1 MKSEINVAVC
11 LGILLFYAFAIHEL
25 FAQVSCKFRE
35 SKVCTQNMNFSE
47 NYVLVKEPK
56 TFLCDAKTQGGG
68 WIVIQRRVHK
78 DTNFSRNWEDYKNGF
93 GSPCTEDYWLGNE
106 RVHQLTSQG
115 QYELRI
121 DMTFQGKN
129 YYASYRSFKVDNE
142 TSKYRLTL
150 GKFQGNVSNDF
161 KYHKA
166 MMFSTPDRDNGN
178 YPSGSCAQYFQA
190 GWWYNYCHRVNLNG
204 QFGNKKYGFGVMWD
218 HLTSDYDS
226 LSSVEMK
233 IRKRRK
239 IN

>member
-25 FAQVSCKFRE
+25 FAQKSCTLPKSKF
-35 SKVCTQNMNFSE
+35 CTRQMSISD
-47 NYVLVKEPK
+47 NYALVKIPK
-56 TFLCDAKTQGGG
+56 PFLCDAKTEGGG

-78 DTNFSRNWEDYKNGF
+78 DTNFQRNWEDYKNGF

-121 DMTFQGKN
+121 DMTFKGQN
-129 YYASYRSFKVDNE
+129 YYASSSSFKVDNE
-142 TSKYRLTL
+142 TSQYRLTL
-150 GKFQGNVSNDF
+150 GEFQGNVPNDLDS
-161 KYHKA
+161 HNN
-166 MMFSTPDRDNGN
+166 MMFSTPDRDNDMA
-178 YPSGSCAQYFQA
+178 PISHCAQSYRA
-190 GWWYNYCHRVNLNG
+190 GWWYNYCHKVNLNG
-204 QFGNKKYGFGVMWD
+204 QFGNNVLGFGVIWE
-218 HLTSDYDS
+218 HLTTDYES

-233 IRKRRK
+233 IRK

>member
-68 WIVIQRRVHK
+68 WIVIQRRVRK
-78 DTNFSRNWEDYKNGF
+78 NTYFGRYWQGYKNGF

-121 DMTFQGKN
+121 DMTYQKQN
-129 YYASYRSFKVDNE
+129 YYAFYSCFKVDNE
-142 TSKYRLTL
+142 TNQYRLTL
-150 GKFQGNVSNDF
+150 GEFQGNVANDF
-161 KYHKA
+161 GNHNNT
-166 MMFSTPDRDNGN
+166 MFSTPDRDNDKN
-178 YPSGSCAQYFQA
+178 PKGSCAQKYRA
-190 GWWYNYCHRVNLNG
+190 GWWYHYCHNVNLNG
-204 QFGNKKYGFGVMWD
+204 KFRNKEFGHGVIWD
-218 HLTSDYDS
+218 TLTTDYDS

-233 IRKRRK
+233 IRK